1 MDWQVRKLTAP
12 RSGIRIL
19 VVEDEEQVRML
30 MQHVLLSAGYA
41 VDAVASAG
49 AAFDRLDAAAYDLVL
64 TDDRLP
70 DGRGVR
76 IADAAQGKGMAAVV
90 ITGYMMQSAMADLNR
105 HQHLMKPVRPA
116 ELVEAIGRQL
126 ERADC

>member
-1 MDWQVRKLTAP
+1 MDWQVRKLTGRKA
-12 RSGIRIL
+12 GTRIL
-19 VVEDEEQVRML
+19 VVEDEEPVRLL

-41 VDAVASAG
+41 VDAVASK
-49 AAFDRLDAAAYDLVL
+49 AAALEKLDAGAYDLLL

-76 IADAAQGKGMAAVV
+76 IADIAQDKGMAAVV
-90 ITGYMMQSAMADLNR
+90 ITGYIMQSAAADLDR

-116 ELVEAIGRQL
+116 ELIAAIDRRLQ
-126 ERADC
+126 RADC

>member
-1 MDWQVRKLTAP
+1 MRRLTGRKT
-12 RSGIRIL
+12 GTRIL
-19 VVEDEEQVRML
+19 VVEDEEQQRVL

-41 VDAVASAG
+41 VDAVASAR
-49 AAFDRLDAAAYDLVL
+49 AALDKLEAGSYDLLL

-76 IADAAQGKGMAAVV
+76 IADIAQDKGMAAVV
-90 ITGYMMQSAMADLNR
+90 ITGYMMQSAAADLDR

-116 ELVEAIGRQL
+116 ELVAAIDRRLQ
-126 ERADC
+126 ETDR